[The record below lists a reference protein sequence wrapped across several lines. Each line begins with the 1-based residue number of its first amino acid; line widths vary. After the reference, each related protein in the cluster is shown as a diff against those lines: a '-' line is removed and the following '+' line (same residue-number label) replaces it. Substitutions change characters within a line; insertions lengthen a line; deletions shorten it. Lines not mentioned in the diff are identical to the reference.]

1 MLVLPVNPIT
11 HISTSFYLCP
21 ILKNRCSS
29 DAVWIWSTIRW
40 GCRLVS
46 SILPITYSTRFYLS
60 YNFTNP
66 NLPPFL
72 NVKIISGGYGGA
84 ARTGGGGGGDDGP
97 PNGGYSNA
105 AQMQQAYSYNAA
117 AMAG

>member
-1 MLVLPVNPIT
+1 MLNLTGTSLSCNFNDLTQPKPT
-11 HISTSFYLCP
+11 ISKYEF
-21 ILKNRCSS
+21 
-29 DAVWIWSTIRW
+29 
-40 GCRLVS
+40 
-46 SILPITYSTRFYLS
+46 
-60 YNFTNP
+60 
-66 NLPPFL
+66 
-72 NVKIISGGYGGA
+72 IISGGYGGA